1 MPDNWK
7 FTTVVVPKAEREH
20 SHCPQTQLQ
29 LKQALFP
36 SAKMASNVL
45 AHSVFAESEVFTM
58 VIMKR
63 TVFWVVTRDSL
74 TFLRNISLASSGL
87 KSK

>member
-20 SHCPQTQLQ
+20 SHCTQKQLQ
-29 LKQALFP
+29 FKQALFP
-36 SAKMASNVL
+36 SAKTASNVL
-45 AHSVFAESEVFTM
+45 GHPVFAESEVFTM
-58 VIMKR
+58 VMMKHM
-63 TVFWVVTRDSL
+63 VFWVVTRDSL

-87 KSK
+87 KNK